1 VIPSV
6 ITIFLR
12 FKLYQHLVSLEEKVR
27 RLINRQ
33 SRGQQPKILEELESR
48 FQQAS
53 NNLDQVNTVALI
65 DQVYSREKIN
75 GFTCEQIDYWCRI
88 LPNLLLAFGLLGTFF
103 GITSNLAEIS
113 QTINQN
119 NSNNVNDLVSAL
131 NKPLEGMSIAFVTS
145 LTGLLFSSILT
156 VFN

>member
-1 VIPSV
+1 MPPIPHYLTFITVILVVIPSV

-65 DQVYSREKIN
+65 DPDRKSV
-75 GFTCEQIDYWCRI
+75 
-88 LPNLLLAFGLLGTFF
+88 
-103 GITSNLAEIS
+103 
-113 QTINQN
+113 
-119 NSNNVNDLVSAL
+119 V
-131 NKPLEGMSIAFVTS
+131 
-145 LTGLLFSSILT
+145 
-156 VFN
+156 